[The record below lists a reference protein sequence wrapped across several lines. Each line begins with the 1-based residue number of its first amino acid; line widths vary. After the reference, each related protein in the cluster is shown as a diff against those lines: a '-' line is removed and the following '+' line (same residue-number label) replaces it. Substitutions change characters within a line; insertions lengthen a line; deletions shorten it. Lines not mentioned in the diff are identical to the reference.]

1 MKDVYWRIT
10 ESLRRI
16 DRMRRQ
22 VMDRSFEEFGITP
35 GQHFVLMHL
44 ERMGNVLSQ
53 VQIAEEMHVTPAN
66 VARTVKSLDAAGYI
80 QRVIGEDER
89 RNEICVTPRGRE
101 LIERSHSIFRGMNER
116 CFQGF
121 DSEELEALRTMLERV
136 LANLS
141 QLEEESRRR

>member
-121 DSEELEALRTMLERV
+121 DS
-136 LANLS
+136 
-141 QLEEESRRR
+141 

>member
-1 MKDVYWRIT
+1 MKDMYWRIM

-44 ERMGNVLSQ
+44 ERLGNVLSQ

-89 RNEICVTPRGRE
+89 RNEICVTSRGRE
-101 LIERSHSIFRGMNER
+101 LIERSHSIFRDMNER
-116 CFQGF
+116 
-121 DSEELEALRTMLERV
+121 
-136 LANLS
+136 
-141 QLEEESRRR
+141 